1 MARSILILAAGVPDA
16 VRSEAA
22 GRHEADLLRLLGL
35 RDVVDADAGSE
46 AARRVLQLVGGRAA
60 EIGLLVALEFLHRPD
75 ARRVH
80 RQQQIL
86 VRLQVK
92 RARARRAGDEVDNLR
107 VLRVAHVDGGD
118 AVAEAVADVGVA
130 AMHHDL
136 HAVAPAAEVGVADE
150 FDVLCRNR
158 RHGESPPP
166 RNNCPI
172 RGSPSIACARSCMR
186 MRPSSSTTPW
196 SEFSKARL
204 GFCSISR
211 SVMPPLRNSCSRA
224 KSSSTRIG
232 DRPIE
237 GSSISISRGCSMRPR
252 AISRI
257 FCSPPESVEA
267 WWRALGRRTAKRSM
281 TASMRAFRSV
291 PFGAATP
298 PNSRLCSTES
308 SGKMLRP
315 CGT

>member
-46 AARRVLQLVGGRAA
+46 AARRVLQLVGGRTA
-60 EIGLLVALEFLHRPD
+60 EISLLVALKFLHRPD

-86 VRLQVK
+86 VRLQVES
-92 RARARRAGDEVDNLR
+92 ASSRRAGDEVDHLR
-107 VLRVAHVDGGD
+107 ILRVAHVDGGD

-136 HAVAPAAEVGVADE
+136 HAVALATEIAMADE
-150 FDVLCRNR
+150 FDVLCCNR
-158 RHGESPPP
+158 AHGESPPP

-196 SEFSKARL
+196 SEFSSARL
-204 GFCSISR
+204 AFCSISR
-211 SVMPPLRNSCSRA
+211 SVMPPLRSSCSRA

-237 GSSISISRGCSMRPR
+237 GSSISISRGCSISPR

-257 FCSPPESVEA
+257 FYSPPESVEA
-267 WWRALGRRTAKRSM
+267 WGRALRRSTGKRSM
-281 TASMRAFRSV
+281 TASMRGFKSV

-298 PNSRLCSTES
+298 PNSRLCSTDN
-308 SGKMLRP
+308 SGKMFLP